1 MPILI
6 TASTVRV
13 ALHEGRDALHE
24 KQPAEQQQGDAE
36 KGEGEIIDVSGAG
49 RGGAADGGIGK
60 GGAGGYPCG
69 VNKIGS
75 KHGRWFSRGKRG
87 RQDNGK
93 AWYAARRVMR

>member
-13 ALHEGRDALHE
+13 ALHEGRDALHD

-36 KGEGEIIDVSGAG
+36 KGKGEIIDVFGVG
-49 RGGAADGGIGK
+49 RGGTADGGIGK
-60 GGAGGYPCG
+60 GGAGGHPCG

-75 KHGRWFSRGKRG
+75 KHGGGFLMGSIAIRITEKRG
-87 RQDNGK
+87 MRQD
-93 AWYAARRVMR
+93 A